1 MSRKR
6 FTDEEIAL
14 LQESQYV
21 IKVTP
26 SIINFS
32 AEFKKKFWEAICLGE
47 TMEGAVAN
55 LGIDPDILGFN
66 RIYGLKN
73 KIWDDIQSGRG
84 FTDITEKNK
93 NPHHKTT
100 AEQRI
105 KQLEHQLAYKDQ
117 EIEFLKKIASLN
129 RGEPES

>member
-1 MSRKR
+1 MSRKK
-6 FTDEEIAL
+6 FTDEEIAQ
-14 LQESQYV
+14 LQESHYV
-21 IKVTP
+21 VKVSHDTV
-26 SIINFS
+26 SFS
-32 AEFKKKFWEAICLGE
+32 AEFKKKFWEAVCLGE
-47 TMEGAVAN
+47 TLQDAVTK
-55 LGIDPDILGFN
+55 LGIDPDILGFS

-73 KIWDDIQSGRG
+73 KIWDDIQSGKG

-105 KQLEHQLAYKDQ
+105 KQLEHQLAYKEQ

>member
-6 FTDEEIAL
+6 FTDEELAL
-14 LQESQYV
+14 LQESPYV
-21 IKVTP
+21 IKVTRN
-26 SIINFS
+26 IVNFS
-32 AEFKKKFWEAICLGE
+32 AEFKKKFWESICLGE
-47 TMEGAVAN
+47 TMEGAVTK
-55 LGIDPDILGFN
+55 LGIDPKILGFN

-84 FTDITEKNK
+84 FTDITENNK

-105 KQLEHQLAYKDQ
+105 KQLEHQLAYKEQ
-117 EIEFLKKIASLN
+117 EIEFLKKIASLG